1 MYTTVYFT
9 NNTSLDVF
17 FTTQMSCPECLRSSA
32 PVKEYCNQK
41 MCLECSEI
49 VLKYY
54 RSCTACDT
62 GKISPAVSTDI
73 ALCPGCMAP
82 GMSDVPTFPC
92 RTTGCRGTVDAKW
105 KTTCLACYKK
115 SLATNTTQASTFP
128 CSVAGCKGTTTSK
141 YRPKCLDCFKA
152 RR

>member
-1 MYTTVYFT
+1 
-9 NNTSLDVF
+9 
-17 FTTQMSCPECLRSSA
+17 MSCPERPRSSA

-115 SLATNTTQASTFP
+115 SLVTNEPYNGP
-128 CSVAGCKGTTTSK
+128 CGTPGCKGTVDAK
-141 YRPKCLDCFKA
+141 WKKKCLDCFKT